1 MIVPGGDARIA
12 ITTAGS
18 REEAE
23 QIARA
28 LVEERLAACVNLL
41 PGVTSVYRWRGEM
54 ETAEEVLLLI
64 KTTAE
69 RLEELEAAVRRAGR
83 LSLRAL
89 MLRAARADRMIKGR
103 LGGDPWDEMALL
115 ASDLCARPALPN
127 TVATSGTVCNRRS
140 VCCSSCAAL
149 P

>member
-69 RLEELEAAVRRAGR
+69 RLEELEAAVRRLHSYEVPELVVLRPEAMGKAYLEWLAGCVT
-83 LSLRAL
+83 A
-89 MLRAARADRMIKGR
+89 
-103 LGGDPWDEMALL
+103 
-115 ASDLCARPALPN
+115 
-127 TVATSGTVCNRRS
+127 RRS
-140 VCCSSCAAL
+140 EAE
-149 P
+149 